1 MYPTHF
7 PRNHWYVAARTAEVA
22 DRPLSRT
29 ILGEAVVLFRG
40 PDGRAAALEDR
51 CIHRSMP
58 LSLGS
63 VQDGMLICPYHGLT
77 YDPSGAVIDIP
88 CQTHVPRGRQA
99 RSYPLYAGSELIWI
113 WPGDPDRADPATVP
127 DQSWLDGN
135 DWATVGGT
143 LHMKARAQLL
153 NENLTDLSHVAYLHE
168 GSIGTREVA
177 KAPITVEVDGRVVK
191 VFRPMPEIDCPPFFT
206 KVMGISGRIRRGS
219 VAEFVAPG
227 YHISHVEA
235 EALEPDGI
243 GPCRHRAV
251 HCVTPETETSAHYF
265 WLIARD
271 YQRDST
277 EVDQLWRDGA
287 PTVLMEDVTAVE
299 AIETVLQR
307 YPPDQPPPEI
317 NISADAGSL
326 RAREIVESMIAHDV

>member
-1 MYPTHF
+1 MYPTRF
-7 PRNHWYVAARTAEVA
+7 PRNHWYVVARPDELG

-29 ILGEAVVLFRG
+29 VLGEAVVLFRG
-40 PDGRAAALEDR
+40 PDGRPAALADR

-63 VQDGMLICPYHGLT
+63 VQDGTLVCGYHGLA
-77 YDPSGAVIDIP
+77 YDASGAVVDIP
-88 CQTHVPRGRQA
+88 CQAQVPRGRQA
-99 RSYPLYAGSELIWI
+99 RSYPVHAGAELIWL
-113 WPGDPDRADPATVP
+113 WPGDPERADPAAVP
-127 DQSWLDGN
+127 DQSWLDGD
-135 DWATVGGT
+135 DWATVDGT
-143 LHMKARAQLL
+143 LHLDARAQLL

-177 KAPITVEVDGRVVK
+177 KAPISVEVDGRVVK
-191 VFRPMPEIDCPPFFT
+191 VFRPMPEVDCPPFFT
-206 KVMGISGRIRRGS
+206 EVMGIGGRIRRGS

-243 GPCRHRAV
+243 GRCRHRAV

-271 YQRDST
+271 YRRDSA
-277 EVDQLWRDGA
+277 EVDQLWQDGA
-287 PTVLMEDVTAVE
+287 PVVLMQDVAAVE
-299 AIETVLQR
+299 AIETVLR
-307 YPPDQPPPEI
+307 RHPDHPPEI

-326 RAREIVESMIAHDV
+326 RAREIVEWLIAHD